1 MAQDAV
7 MVCEAEPE
15 NASRLAEGDLICF
28 VRTSDGRGVFKYK
41 KNATQQYD
49 NGYLIA
55 VIKGDDAIPM
65 ALSLSSILAPYGK
78 EKPFCKDELKNLNK
92 GFDTLAK
99 RTYNALKGVIVK
111 VAKTAT
117 VQFTAKSGKTI
128 DWTCVELVETKKTF
142 APTDEQVADFDTFV
156 EEYTT
161 KQTKKLQE

>member
-15 NASRLAEGDLICF
+15 NASRLVEGDLICF
-28 VRTSDGRGVFKYK
+28 VQTSDGRGVFKYK
-41 KNATQQYD
+41 KNSVQQYD

-55 VIKGDDAIPM
+55 VIKEDDAIPM

-78 EKPFCKDELKNLNK
+78 EKPFCKKEMKNLNK

-99 RTYNALKGVIVK
+99 RTYGALKGVVVK
-111 VAKTAT
+111 VNKTEI
-117 VQFTAKSGKTI
+117 VQFKSKSGKNI
-128 DWTCVELVETKKTF
+128 DWTCVELVETKRTF
-142 APTDEQVADFDTFV
+142 TPTDEQIAEFDKFV
-156 EEYTT
+156 EDYTT